1 MKKKK
6 SIILFIVISSYM
18 FLGWGR
24 TGHQIIN
31 RSSTLS
37 FNNQI
42 NFMVSWADFLAA
54 HGSDADDRKSWDPT
68 EGPKHYI
75 DIDAFPEFISTG
87 KINQNFDSLVAQHGY
102 SFVTDQGILPWTIL
116 VTIDSLQN
124 AFENR
129 NWEKAKLFA
138 SDLGHYVGD
147 AHMPLHL
154 TKNYNGQLTN
164 QYGVH
169 GRYESNMINRYSN
182 LLQYEGDTLVY
193 VEDLSDFVFQFI
205 YVNYLYVDSLLSADL
220 AAKSVAGSYNDTY
233 YEELWNLTENFT
245 VKLFKGASNKMAN
258 LFYTAWI
265 NAGSPVLTDLHE
277 DTVPFK
283 NFKLE
288 QNYPNPFNPSTKI
301 KFIVPRKENASLTKV
316 ILKIYDTLGNEIS
329 TLVNEQK
336 SPGTYEVEFSA
347 VGRQELP
354 SGVYLYRLQV
364 GDPSTS
370 SGQSF
375 ADTRKMILLK

>member
-1 MKKKK
+1 
-6 SIILFIVISSYM
+6 M

-75 DIDAFPEFISTG
+75 DIDAFPEFVSTG
-87 KINQNFDSLVAQHGY
+87 QINQNFDSLVAQHGY

-258 LFYTAWI
+258 LLYTAWI
-265 NAGSPVLTDLHE
+265 NAGSPVLTDLH
-277 DTVPFK
+277 DNTLPFN

-301 KFIVPRKENASLTKV
+301 KFIVPRKENASLNKV